1 MDQSGATSNV
11 GSVAMTVTCVNDMP
25 TTIPQNYTT
34 TGNLLMNSGNI
45 LMATLS
51 GTDIDVGD
59 ILTYTIVSPTTS

>member
-1 MDQSGATSNV
+1 
-11 GSVAMTVTCVNDMP
+11 MP